1 MIQEAWQQDG
11 CHIHC
16 TIEVR
21 FISNLTPG
29 SHSPKG
35 QVRLNWC
42 LIQDLRDWKKN
53 LLMAM
58 GRSTQNRE
66 ICDFKSFKG
75 RPQWN
80 IEGPVRSDNPS
91 KKVVIF
97 IAKFLINRNHVGR
110 VTVRIIETCGR
121 HLLFSRSKNKRKNK
135 NKKQRQ
141 TGKQMNQRTSDL
153 VHHYSPSSTSKND
166 EIIIVSTR
174 CLINL

>member
-1 MIQEAWQQDG
+1 MKLSEVVVHFVLMQTLLVFVCKRDPRSMATRWLS
-11 CHIHC
+11 H

-53 LLMAM
+53 LLIAM

-97 IAKFLINRNHVGR
+97 TTKFLINRNHVGR
-110 VTVRIIETCGR
+110 VTVRIIETSGR
-121 HLLFSRSKNKRKNK
+121 HLLFSRSKNKRKQK
-135 NKKQRQ
+135 TKTKKTTANR
-141 TGKQMNQRTSDL
+141 
-153 VHHYSPSSTSKND
+153 
-166 EIIIVSTR
+166 
-174 CLINL
+174 